1 MVPSSKKLRRT
12 ALAAALLSLLNAC
25 GGGGGG
31 AATPPGENP
40 QACIALPAEATL
52 HPADAGASEWNDV
65 LVDGSNRIWLAGY
78 DRGVIG
84 QTSLE
89 PAGDARG
96 MVRVLSNTG
105 DLQFDSGSRF
115 DSPGADAVEALAL
128 TPSGTLFA
136 VGRTT
141 GVLAGTANR
150 GQFDAFVA
158 GTDASRPSGQWGIT
172 QFGDVFPQHPRR
184 LVATSDSDL
193 YIGGYNDDY
202 IPTNYVATWAD
213 SSAYRL
219 RASRPGDAGSLSV
232 VWEQRSAS
240 NEQDYASSLAV
251 AADGSVFIG
260 GVVTGGSNAGVFVR
274 KLDANGATLWTA
286 RYTTS
291 GADNVAFIKPLSD
304 GSVLVLGTVMGS
316 FRGGAS
322 IGNTD
327 VFLARI
333 NPLDGAVITSAQLG
347 TGGAEWLTDA
357 KIDSQ
362 GNLFLFGETTG
373 SFVSGKAPAGESDF
387 FLLKVRSDGAVLR
400 AWQWGTAGDER
411 GASVAIDGCGRAVA
425 AGSST
430 KDGQRR
436 AVLWYPQGQ

>member
-1 MVPSSKKLRRT
+1 MKLRRT
-12 ALAAALLSLLNAC
+12 ALAVALLSLLNAC

-31 AATPPGENP
+31 AATPPGGPP
-40 QACIALPAEATL
+40 QVCVALPAEATL

-78 DRGVIG
+78 DRGVVG

-89 PAGDARG
+89 PAGNARG
-96 MVRVLSNTG
+96 MVRMLSNTG

-115 DSPGADAVEALAL
+115 DSPGADVVEALAL
-128 TPSGTLFA
+128 TASGTLYA

-158 GTDASRPSGQWGIT
+158 STDANRPSGDWGLT
-172 QFGDVFPQHPRR
+172 QFGDEFPQHPRR
-184 LVATSDSDL
+184 LVAMSDSDL

-202 IPTNYVATWAD
+202 IPTNYVAAWAD
-213 SSAYRL
+213 SFAYRL
-219 RASRPGDAGSLSV
+219 RAGRPGDASSIAT
-232 VWEQRSAS
+232 VWSHRSNS
-240 NEQDYASSLAV
+240 DEQDYASSLAV
-251 AADGSVFIG
+251 APDGSVFIG
-260 GVVTGGSNAGVFVR
+260 GVVTSGSNRGAFVR
-274 KLDANGATLWTA
+274 KLDGNGTTVWTA

-291 GADNVAFIKPLSD
+291 GVDNVAFLKPLSD
-304 GSVLVLGTVMGS
+304 GSVLMLGTVMGS
-316 FRGGAS
+316 FRGGVS

-327 VFLARI
+327 VFVARI
-333 NPLDGAVITSAQLG
+333 NPLDGSVITSAQLG
-347 TGGAEWLTDA
+347 TSGAEWLSDA
-357 KIDSQ
+357 KLDSQ

-373 SFVSGKAPAGESDF
+373 SFIGGKAPAGASDL
-387 FLLKVRSDGAVLR
+387 FLLKVRNDGAVLR

-430 KDGQRR
+430 KDGQRQ